1 MCTPVR
7 FDGLE
12 LSRRKVKVAQ
22 HWCVS
27 WFVFFVPEEQWEIL
41 ILEPS
46 WHQMFMNRWHQST
59 EGDWTHKSVSMSH
72 WIHKHTSLDRS
83 QLDKIEKKR
92 ITLDLG
98 NALCGQTLRGRYR
111 GRIVWAG
118 TVIWNKR
125 EYRDVFY
132 ANQALPR
139 PTRESTVSP
148 QNCRFLET
156 KTKSCLFCFQSGLGP
171 PSLPFQS
178 KIACLRHL
186 VVSRQE
192 RGHKMMLNCFSKE
205 FYKVVMMIMQNCVGW
220 WKVSNAKWS
229 QE

>member
-1 MCTPVR
+1 
-7 FDGLE
+7 
-12 LSRRKVKVAQ
+12 
-22 HWCVS
+22 
-27 WFVFFVPEEQWEIL
+27 
-41 ILEPS
+41 
-46 WHQMFMNRWHQST
+46 
-59 EGDWTHKSVSMSH
+59 MSH
-72 WIHKHTSLDRS
+72 WIVNSQTTLLKTEDIIAC
-83 QLDKIEKKR
+83 QLDKMEEKNSFC
-92 ITLDLG
+92 IS
-98 NALCGQTLRGRYR
+98 LCGQTLRGRYR

-178 KIACLRHL
+178 KIGCRRHL

-205 FYKVVMMIMQNCVGW
+205 FYKVVMMIMQNGILRRLVESLEC
-220 WKVSNAKWS
+220 KMVSGVTCTGRPWEYS
-229 QE
+229 VRDIFFILHFSGC

>member
-1 MCTPVR
+1 MPPDLSFIV
-7 FDGLE
+7 LE
-12 LSRRKVKVAQ
+12 ESL
-22 HWCVS
+22 
-27 WFVFFVPEEQWEIL
+27 EIL
-41 ILEPS
+41 ILETCLWTDNISQLKEIELINPYLC
-46 WHQMFMNRWHQST
+46 RTPGAT
-59 EGDWTHKSVSMSH
+59 EYTNY
-72 WIHKHTSLDRS
+72 TSLDRRYCC
-83 QLDKIEKKR
+83 QLDNIEKKR
-92 ITLDLG
+92 KTFGFLWIWGFT
-98 NALCGQTLRGRYR
+98 LCGQTLRGRYR

-178 KIACLRHL
+178 KIGCRRHL

-205 FYKVVMMIMQNCVGW
+205 FYKVVMMIMQNGILRRLVESLEC
-220 WKVSNAKWS
+220 KMVSGVTCTGRHW
-229 QE
+229 ETHC

>member
-1 MCTPVR
+1 MKNWNY
-7 FDGLE
+7 F
-12 LSRRKVKVAQ
+12 S
-22 HWCVS
+22 
-27 WFVFFVPEEQWEIL
+27 
-41 ILEPS
+41 
-46 WHQMFMNRWHQST
+46 
-59 EGDWTHKSVSMSH
+59 
-72 WIHKHTSLDRS
+72 
-83 QLDKIEKKR
+83 
-92 ITLDLG
+92 
-98 NALCGQTLRGRYR
+98 GQTLRGRYH

-118 TVIWNKR
+118 TVIWNNG

-178 KIACLRHL
+178 KIACRRHL

-205 FYKVVMMIMQNCVGW
+205 FYKVVMMIMQNGILRRLVESLECKMVSGVTCTGRPWEYSVRDTLLCYISPDVEIRSSVVGLLNTLLGARVVESFYMSPAAPQADRLTREYSMRAW
-220 WKVSNAKWS
+220 EAGF
-229 QE
+229 